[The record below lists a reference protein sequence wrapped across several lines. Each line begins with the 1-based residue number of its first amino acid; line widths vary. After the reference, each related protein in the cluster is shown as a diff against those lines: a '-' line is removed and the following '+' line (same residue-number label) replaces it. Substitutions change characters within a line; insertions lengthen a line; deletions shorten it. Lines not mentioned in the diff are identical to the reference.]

1 MGFDAVR
8 VDVDAKEENKFAS
21 ANVKIRFN
29 TSVTRKKVSFDYIRG
44 LKLIFSPLDLINT
57 ERKIFLQNVST
68 FMIMWR
74 ERKKIQ

>member
-1 MGFDAVR
+1 M
-8 VDVDAKEENKFAS
+8 DAKEENNFAS
-21 ANVKIRFN
+21 SNVKIRFN

-57 ERKIFLQNVST
+57 ERKMFLQNVST

-74 ERKKIQ
+74 ERKKI